1 MNSKN
6 SPHKGVVTDLGKLR
20 NSMHHEEKKINTGH
34 SKNSS
39 PQEEKITLT
48 GKVNSL
54 PHEEN
59 VTKRS
64 IGKAKN
70 FYSKEEKILLTP
82 KMNNSEENKISM
94 GKSDSSS
101 PNEEKTPLI
110 GRTKLNNKENIPKK
124 HEHGNQTPGLPD
136 IPSLNRREDTK
147 EMLCHAENTDMA
159 TPYSVVERRVTR
171 VRNAMHGNILRKSTK
186 KLQDDLRQTM
196 RTYSSEKQ
204 QLLKQL
210 ANLRHEI
217 DDMKIGDGSISPSTY
232 SDFSQRTSRSNKS
245 RYFHAPDIAA
255 QKAGKNSQKQDGN
268 LTDRSNIQSTRL
280 ATKDPTKEG
289 ILKLPAIPGVTGNN
303 KPNQNLN
310 SNSNSSIWYSGKNLV
325 EKNNNVP
332 EAFDNSDSSKSAE
345 MLKEN
350 YQIPKISDPMRN
362 DITFSKSKMKDK
374 KKVHFA
380 NVQPETIV
388 KNYYAQSADQ
398 TAKDNHSKNLKSGE
412 AENLPH
418 IPTKISRKNNHKGH
432 KKFRAY
438 DKSYGKL
445 PPIDEVKLGTYNYE
459 SQQAAENYKAMYVS
473 ITNPEERMKTLAD
486 ILYAQLKQLKGVPN
500 NTAARIGRRSTGTQL
515 QNYLRKMSRSRRMI
529 EHMEVEEARLAH
541 MGHQHLIAAHA

>member
-1 MNSKN
+1 M
-6 SPHKGVVTDLGKLR
+6 
-20 NSMHHEEKKINTGH
+20 
-34 SKNSS
+34 
-39 PQEEKITLT
+39 
-48 GKVNSL
+48 
-54 PHEEN
+54 
-59 VTKRS
+59 
-64 IGKAKN
+64 
-70 FYSKEEKILLTP
+70 
-82 KMNNSEENKISM
+82 
-94 GKSDSSS
+94 
-101 PNEEKTPLI
+101 
-110 GRTKLNNKENIPKK
+110 
-124 HEHGNQTPGLPD
+124 
-136 IPSLNRREDTK
+136 
-147 EMLCHAENTDMA
+147 
-159 TPYSVVERRVTR
+159 TR

-217 DDMKIGDGSISPSTY
+217 DDMKISDGSISPSTF

-255 QKAGKNSQKQDGN
+255 QKAGKNSQKKEGN
-268 LTDRSNIQSTRL
+268 LTDRSSISSTRV
-280 ATKDPTKEG
+280 ATKDLTKDE
-289 ILKLPAIPGVTGNN
+289 ILKLPAIPGLAGNN
-303 KPNQNLN
+303 KPKQNLN

-332 EAFDNSDSSKSAE
+332 EAAKNSDSSKNAE
-345 MLKEN
+345 MLKDN

-362 DITFSKSKMKDK
+362 DITLSKSKTKDK

-380 NVQPETIV
+380 NVQSEKTV

-398 TAKDNHSKNLKSGE
+398 LAKENHSKNLKNGE

-432 KKFRAY
+432 KKFRAF
-438 DKSYGKL
+438 DKSHGKL
-445 PPIDEVKLGTYNYE
+445 PPIDEVKLGTYHYE

-486 ILYAQLKQLKGVPN
+486 ILYAVRLRMQENEQNLQYGKSPRYGKTENTLCDFLLKN
-500 NTAARIGRRSTGTQL
+500 NQENNKSPDNGTSPVSDVSKVTLYNINILCVSQCVCCVCVL
-515 QNYLRKMSRSRRMI
+515 DVCGQKYFPF
-529 EHMEVEEARLAH
+529 
-541 MGHQHLIAAHA
+541 HLM